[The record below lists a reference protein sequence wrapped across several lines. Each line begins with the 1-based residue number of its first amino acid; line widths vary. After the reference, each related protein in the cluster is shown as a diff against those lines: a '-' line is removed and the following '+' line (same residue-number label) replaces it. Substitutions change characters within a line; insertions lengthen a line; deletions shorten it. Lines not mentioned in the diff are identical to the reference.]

1 MKQRVV
7 VYKKLPEALLA
18 KLRASYDVTYF
29 ESINDDNRAQFQA
42 SLATACGLLG
52 ASVKMSPEM
61 LDSAMQLKI
70 ASTISV
76 GVDQF
81 DLDYLRRRKIML
93 AHTPGVLT
101 ETTADTIFALV
112 LSTARRVVDLAEF
125 VKAGRWK
132 KSLGESEFGLN
143 VHGKTIGLL
152 GMGRIGTAVGRR
164 AHHGFGMHVLYH
176 NTRPNPEA
184 EAALNA
190 RYVDRDT
197 LFKESDF
204 VCVMLP
210 LTAQTARTIGAREF
224 ALMKP
229 TGIFINASRGK
240 VVNEEE
246 MIVALQQKVIY
257 AAGLD
262 VFDVEPLPA
271 SSPLLT
277 LSNVVALP
285 HIGSATH
292 ETRLAMA
299 EVAVENLIAGLEG
312 HVPRYLA
319 V

>member
-7 VYKKLPEALLA
+7 VYKKLPDALLA
-18 KLRASYDVTYF
+18 TLRAAYDVTYF
-29 ESINDDNRAQFQA
+29 ESVNDDNRAQFLEALQSA
-42 SLATACGLLG
+42 NGLLG
-52 ASVKMSPEM
+52 ASLKITPAM
-61 LDSAMQLKI
+61 LDGAHALKI
-70 ASTISV
+70 VSTISV

-81 DLDYLRRRKIML
+81 DLDYLRRRNIML

-101 ETTADTIFALV
+101 ETTADTVFALV
-112 LSTARRVVDLAEF
+112 LATARRVVEMAEY
-125 VKAGRWK
+125 VKAGRWQG
-132 KSLGESEFGLN
+132 SIGASEFGVN

-152 GMGRIGTAVGRR
+152 GMGRIGSAVGRR
-164 AHHGFGMHVLYH
+164 AHHGFGMQVLYH
-176 NTRPNPEA
+176 NTRPNPQA
-184 EAALNA
+184 EKDLQA

-210 LTAQTARTIGAREF
+210 LTATTERSIGAREF

-229 TGIFINASRGK
+229 SGIFINASRGK
-240 VVNEEE
+240 VVIEDALLA
-246 MIVALQQKVIY
+246 ALQQRVIY
-257 AAGLD
+257 GAGLD
-262 VFDVEPLPA
+262 VFETEPV
-271 SSPLLT
+271 SIDSPLLT
-277 LSNVVALP
+277 LPNVVALP

-299 EVAVENLIAGLEG
+299 ELAVENLIAGLEG